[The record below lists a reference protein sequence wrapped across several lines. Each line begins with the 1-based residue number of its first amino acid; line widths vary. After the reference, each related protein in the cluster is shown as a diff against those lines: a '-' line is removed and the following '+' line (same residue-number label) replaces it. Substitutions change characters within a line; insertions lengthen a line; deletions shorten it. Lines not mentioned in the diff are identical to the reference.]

1 MPHVLVIDDDPEI
14 LFFTKTALYDYQI
27 ETAASGEEALECY
40 GARPFDAVICD
51 LVLPGIGGFEVIRR
65 LRAIDPNA
73 RILVVTGYDRQEKM
87 IASLREN
94 IVDFLPK
101 PFAVEDLRAAVAN
114 VLASEQDIEV
124 ISAMP
129 QWIEL
134 RIPASFQVVSRLGR
148 FFEHLHAEIDA
159 HTRESISTAFREL
172 LNNAIEHGC
181 GGDAERRVFICYLR
195 LSEVILYRIT
205 DPGGGFRK
213 EELSHAAISNPQAN
227 PVLHLEYREQQG
239 MRPGGFGIL
248 CAAGIADELIYSE
261 KGNEVIFARY
271 LNRKRDWK
279 PDVEEASET
288 EDMRGSVPSRPRAD

>member
-1 MPHVLVIDDDPEI
+1 MPRLLVIDDDPQV
-14 LFFTKTALYDYQI
+14 LSFVSTALHDYDI
-27 ETAASGEEALECY
+27 ETAATGEEALELY
-40 GARPFDAVICD
+40 RARPFDAVICD
-51 LVLPGIGGFEVIRR
+51 LVLPGMGGFEVIRGV
-65 LRAIDPNA
+65 RAIDPDA
-73 RILVVTGYDRQEKM
+73 RILVMTGYDRQEKM
-87 IASLREN
+87 IASLRQN

-101 PFAVEDLRAAVAN
+101 PFDGGELRAAMAN

-148 FFEHLHAEIDA
+148 FFDNLHAEIDA
-159 HTRESISTAFREL
+159 HTRDSISTAFREL

-181 GGDAERRVFICYLR
+181 GGDAQRRVYICYLR

-213 EELSHAAISNPQAN
+213 EDLAHAAISNPQEN
-227 PVLHLEYREQQG
+227 PVAHLAYREKAG

-248 CAAGIADELIYSE
+248 CIEGIADELIYNE

-271 LNRKRDWK
+271 L
-279 PDVEEASET
+279 
-288 EDMRGSVPSRPRAD
+288 RPRKE

>member
-1 MPHVLVIDDDPEI
+1 MPRLLVIDDDAQVLSFAEM
-14 LFFTKTALYDYQI
+14 ALHGYQI
-27 ETAASGEEALECY
+27 ETAASGEEAVESY
-40 GARPFDAVICD
+40 QARPFDAVICD
-51 LVLPGIGGFEVIRR
+51 LVLPGIQGFEVVRR
-65 LRAIDPNA
+65 LRALDANA
-73 RILVVTGYDRQEKM
+73 RILVMTGYDRQESLV
-87 IASLREN
+87 ASLREN

-101 PFAVEDLRAAVAN
+101 PFDESELRAAVAN

-134 RIPASFQVVSRLGR
+134 RVPASFQVVSRLGS
-148 FFEHLHAEIDA
+148 FFDNLHAEIDA

-181 GGDAERRVFICYLR
+181 GGDAQRRVFICYLR

-213 EELSHAAISNPQAN
+213 DELAHAAISNPREN
-227 PVLHLEYREQQG
+227 PVLHLEYRAQRG

-248 CAAGIADELIYSE
+248 CTEGIADELIYNE

-271 LNRKRDWK
+271 LKK
-279 PDVEEASET
+279 PKD
-288 EDMRGSVPSRPRAD
+288 